1 MLGVAVG
8 NVNVKRA
15 DQASSTTT
23 ATLSCCPVADPD
35 LAVAFETYSASSSS
49 FESAGVDL
57 VQGSKRKTVTNRSLV
72 SANLQPGSG

>member
-23 ATLSCCPVADPD
+23 ATLPCRPVADPD
-35 LAVAFETYSASSSS
+35 LAVAFETYSASSFS
-49 FESAGVDL
+49 FP
-57 VQGSKRKTVTNRSLV
+57 
-72 SANLQPGSG
+72 NLA